1 MRIPITVTKEE
12 AKKLKKLYKGT
23 KNDVKFVEVADEV
36 FDRLEKGKSAFKK
49 AKKIKKDEVLYID
62 YYGEIIPLH
71 EAVNRF
77 LKGNKQIKNIQIKE
91 KQHGKKQND

>member
-1 MRIPITVTKEE
+1 MAK
-12 AKKLKKLYKGT
+12 KKLK
-23 KNDVKFVEVADEV
+23 VIEVSDEI
-36 FDRLEKGKSAFKK
+36 FDRLEKGYKAFKP
-49 AKKIKKDEVLYID
+49 KKIKKNETVYID
-62 YYGEIIPLH
+62 YYGEFIPLH